1 MNNTPNNQN
10 PMPRPTRA
18 VRRPGETP
26 QGAAPQNGITQTGA
40 PQTGMPQAARP
51 AVRRPQT
58 FGTPPVQSPQRPQ
71 TPPQRPAAP
80 VRQVPV
86 QKPAQTPPPVQQ
98 TPQTPP
104 APAPRPTAQQTP
116 IRQAP
121 VRPAA
126 PTPVRQPIIDN
137 TETRQMAITTG
148 STAKKP
154 AKAAPLAPPKKKK
167 KQMSEG
173 AATLLSIV
181 KAITYI
187 VFVIVLAGFLSYF
200 VIQVANDMFAFVK
213 SDEQVTVTIP
223 EYATINEVSEVLA
236 EAEIIAY
243 PEVFKLYAKLN
254 KDNGK
259 FKAGD
264 YEINAMMNYD
274 ELLMAFKER
283 FVRQRVRLTIPE
295 GYTVD
300 EIIDLFV
307 ENGVGLVEREEDVWV
322 TATREDYIA
331 AVNNLELYA
340 EYFDFVRA
348 LIGNTSSDRTYQLEG
363 YLFPDTYEFYTDS
376 KPSQIVYKLLNRFD
390 NVFKEEFY
398 TRSQELGYTV
408 DEIVILASMVEKEA
422 RLYNE
427 FEQVSSVFHN
437 RLRNKA
443 NYPFLESDATIM
455 YAIHHDTGTRKED
468 MKAEDTDYVSPYN
481 TYTNRGLPPGP
492 IANPSYQA
500 ITCALYPEE
509 TDYYYFVSR
518 KNGET
523 VFSKTFPEHQAAVA
537 AAARE

>member
-1 MNNTPNNQN
+1 M
-10 PMPRPTRA
+10 A
-18 VRRPGETP
+18 VTDG
-26 QGAAPQNGITQTGA
+26 GS
-40 PQTGMPQAARP
+40 ARK
-51 AVRRPQT
+51 AE
-58 FGTPPVQSPQRPQ
+58 
-71 TPPQRPAAP
+71 
-80 VRQVPV
+80 
-86 QKPAQTPPPVQQ
+86 K
-98 TPQTPP
+98 
-104 APAPRPTAQQTP
+104 
-116 IRQAP
+116 
-121 VRPAA
+121 
-126 PTPVRQPIIDN
+126 
-137 TETRQMAITTG
+137 
-148 STAKKP
+148 
-154 AKAAPLAPPKKKK
+154 KAAPAAEKKKK

-173 AATLLSIV
+173 AATLLSVV

-200 VIQVANDMFAFVK
+200 VIRVANDMFAFVK

-236 EAEIIAY
+236 EAEVIEY

-264 YEINAMMNYD
+264 YEINGMMNYD
-274 ELLMAFKER
+274 ELLMAFKEK

-307 ENGVGLVEREEDVWV
+307 ENGVGLVEREKDVWV

-376 KPSQIVYKLLNRFD
+376 KPSQIVYKLLNRFN

-437 RLRNKA
+437 RLRDPA
-443 NYPFLESDATIM
+443 NFPYLESDATIM
-455 YAIHHDTGTRKED
+455 YAIHFDTGTRKED
-468 MKAEDTDYVSPYN
+468 MTAEDTDYVSPYN

-523 VFSKTFPEHQAAVA
+523 VFSKTYPEHLAAVA

>member
-1 MNNTPNNQN
+1 
-10 PMPRPTRA
+10 
-18 VRRPGETP
+18 
-26 QGAAPQNGITQTGA
+26 
-40 PQTGMPQAARP
+40 
-51 AVRRPQT
+51 
-58 FGTPPVQSPQRPQ
+58 
-71 TPPQRPAAP
+71 
-80 VRQVPV
+80 
-86 QKPAQTPPPVQQ
+86 
-98 TPQTPP
+98 
-104 APAPRPTAQQTP
+104 
-116 IRQAP
+116 
-121 VRPAA
+121 
-126 PTPVRQPIIDN
+126 
-137 TETRQMAITTG
+137 
-148 STAKKP
+148 
-154 AKAAPLAPPKKKK
+154 
-167 KQMSEG
+167 MSEG
-173 AATLLSIV
+173 AATLLSVV

-200 VIQVANDMFAFVK
+200 VIRVANDMFAFVK

-223 EYATINEVSEVLA
+223 EYATINEVSAVLA
-236 EAEIIAY
+236 EEGIITY

-254 KDNGK
+254 HDDGK

-264 YEINAMMNYD
+264 YEINGMMNYD

-307 ENGVGLVEREEDVWV
+307 ENGVGLVEREKDVWV

-376 KPSQIVYKLLNRFD
+376 KPSQIVYKLLNRFN

-437 RLRNKA
+437 RLRDPA
-443 NYPFLESDATIM
+443 NFPYLESDATIM
-455 YAIHHDTGTRKED
+455 YAIHFDTGTRKED
-468 MKAEDTDYVSPYN
+468 MTAEDTDYVSPYN

-523 VFSKTFPEHQAAVA
+523 VFSKTYPEHQAAVA